1 MVPHVANACLARSAG
16 STASARTA
24 QRSRHRDQ
32 RAGGSSCGTVCRTP
46 SAGGQHGGAGDVV
59 SLYDPSASHAG
70 HRAFIVAVPL
80 RSQIN
85 VIIALCVYG
94 IALIVRTATDA
105 FRSVPEEVRTA
116 AVAQGMSPSQIAW
129 KVDMPLA
136 IPVLISGLRV
146 LCVSTVGLVTIGA
159 LIGVSSLGS
168 LFTDGFQRNITAEVV
183 VGIVAVVLLA
193 VLFDVACL
201 ILQRLC
207 TPWTRPGKAR

>member
-1 MVPHVANACLARSAG
+1 MHAWPEVLDLLRAHVLLSVPAIVISVLVAVPVGLFAARHPRVGNTVVQVTSLAYTIPALPML
-16 STASARTA
+16 
-24 QRSRHRDQ
+24 
-32 RAGGSSCGTVCRTP
+32 VIVP
-46 SAGGQHGGAGDVV
+46 
-59 SLYDPSASHAG
+59 
-70 HRAFIVAVPL
+70 FIVAVPL

-105 FRSVPEEVRTA
+105 FRSVPEEVRTT

>member
-1 MVPHVANACLARSAG
+1 MWLMHAWPEVLDLLRAHVLLSLPAIVISVLVAVPVGLFAARHPRVGNTVVQVTSLAYTIPALPML
-16 STASARTA
+16 
-24 QRSRHRDQ
+24 
-32 RAGGSSCGTVCRTP
+32 VIVP
-46 SAGGQHGGAGDVV
+46 
-59 SLYDPSASHAG
+59 
-70 HRAFIVAVPL
+70 FIVAVPL

-207 TPWTRPGKAR
+207 TPWTRPRKAR

>member
-1 MVPHVANACLARSAG
+1 MWLVHAWPEVLDLLRAHVLLSVPAIVISVLVAVPVGLFAARHPRVGNTVVQVTSLAYTIPALPML
-16 STASARTA
+16 
-24 QRSRHRDQ
+24 
-32 RAGGSSCGTVCRTP
+32 VIVP
-46 SAGGQHGGAGDVV
+46 
-59 SLYDPSASHAG
+59 
-70 HRAFIVAVPL
+70 FIVAVPL

-207 TPWTRPGKAR
+207 TPWTRPRKAR

>member
-1 MVPHVANACLARSAG
+1 MHAWPEVLDLLRAHVLLSVPAIVISVLVAVPVGLFAARHPRVGNTVVQVTSLAYTIPALPML
-16 STASARTA
+16 
-24 QRSRHRDQ
+24 
-32 RAGGSSCGTVCRTP
+32 VIVP
-46 SAGGQHGGAGDVV
+46 
-59 SLYDPSASHAG
+59 
-70 HRAFIVAVPL
+70 FIVAVPL

-94 IALIVRTATDA
+94 IALIVRIATDA

-207 TPWTRPGKAR
+207 TPWTRPRKAR

>member
-1 MVPHVANACLARSAG
+1 MWLMHAWPEVLDLLRAHVLLSVPAIVISVLVAVPVGLFAARHPRVGNTVVQVTSLAYTIPALPML
-16 STASARTA
+16 
-24 QRSRHRDQ
+24 
-32 RAGGSSCGTVCRTP
+32 VIVP
-46 SAGGQHGGAGDVV
+46 
-59 SLYDPSASHAG
+59 
-70 HRAFIVAVPL
+70 FIVPVPL

>member
-1 MVPHVANACLARSAG
+1 MHAWPEVLDLLRAHVLLSVPAIVISVLVAVPVGLFATRHPRVGNTVVQVTSLAYTIPALPML
-16 STASARTA
+16 
-24 QRSRHRDQ
+24 
-32 RAGGSSCGTVCRTP
+32 VIVP
-46 SAGGQHGGAGDVV
+46 
-59 SLYDPSASHAG
+59 
-70 HRAFIVAVPL
+70 FIVAVPL

>member
-1 MVPHVANACLARSAG
+1 MWLMHAWPEVLDLLRAHVLLSLPAIVISVLVAVPVGLFAARHPRVGNTVVQVTSLAYTIPALPML
-16 STASARTA
+16 
-24 QRSRHRDQ
+24 
-32 RAGGSSCGTVCRTP
+32 VIVP
-46 SAGGQHGGAGDVV
+46 
-59 SLYDPSASHAG
+59 
-70 HRAFIVAVPL
+70 FIVAVPL

-207 TPWTRPGKAR
+207 TPWTRLGKAR

>member
-1 MVPHVANACLARSAG
+1 MHAWPEVLDQLRAHVLLSVPAIVISVLVAVPVGLFAARHPRVGNTVVQVTSLAYTIPALPML
-16 STASARTA
+16 
-24 QRSRHRDQ
+24 
-32 RAGGSSCGTVCRTP
+32 VIVP
-46 SAGGQHGGAGDVV
+46 
-59 SLYDPSASHAG
+59 
-70 HRAFIVAVPL
+70 FIVAVPL

>member
-1 MVPHVANACLARSAG
+1 MHAWPEVLDLLRAHVLLSLPAIVISVLVAVPVGLFAARHPRVGNTVVQVTSLAYTIPALPML
-16 STASARTA
+16 
-24 QRSRHRDQ
+24 
-32 RAGGSSCGTVCRTP
+32 VIVP
-46 SAGGQHGGAGDVV
+46 
-59 SLYDPSASHAG
+59 
-70 HRAFIVAVPL
+70 FIVAVPL

>member
-1 MVPHVANACLARSAG
+1 MHAWPEVLDLLRAHVLLSVPAIVISVLVAVPVGLFAARHPRVGNTVVQVTSLAYTIPALPML
-16 STASARTA
+16 
-24 QRSRHRDQ
+24 
-32 RAGGSSCGTVCRTP
+32 VIVP
-46 SAGGQHGGAGDVV
+46 
-59 SLYDPSASHAG
+59 
-70 HRAFIVAVPL
+70 FIVAVPL

-183 VGIVAVVLLA
+183 VGIVDVVLLA

>member
-1 MVPHVANACLARSAG
+1 MHAWPEVLDLLRAHVLLSVPAIVISVLVAVPVGLFAARHPRVGNTVVQVTSLAYTIPALPML
-16 STASARTA
+16 
-24 QRSRHRDQ
+24 
-32 RAGGSSCGTVCRTP
+32 VIVP
-46 SAGGQHGGAGDVV
+46 
-59 SLYDPSASHAG
+59 
-70 HRAFIVAVPL
+70 FIVAVPL

-136 IPVLISGLRV
+136 SASISGLRV

>member
-1 MVPHVANACLARSAG
+1 MHAWPEVLDLLRAHVLLSVPAIVISVLVAVPVGLFAARHPRVGNTVVQVTSLAY
-16 STASARTA
+16 TI
-24 QRSRHRDQ
+24 
-32 RAGGSSCGTVCRTP
+32 P
-46 SAGGQHGGAGDVV
+46 SLPMLVIV
-59 SLYDPSASHAG
+59 P
-70 HRAFIVAVPL
+70 FIVAVPL

>member
-1 MVPHVANACLARSAG
+1 MWLMHAWPEVLDLLRAHVLLSVPAIVISVLVAVPVGLFAARHPRVGNTVVQVTSLAYTIPALPML
-16 STASARTA
+16 
-24 QRSRHRDQ
+24 
-32 RAGGSSCGTVCRTP
+32 VIVP
-46 SAGGQHGGAGDVV
+46 
-59 SLYDPSASHAG
+59 
-70 HRAFIVAVPL
+70 FIVAVPL

-105 FRSVPEEVRTA
+105 FHSVPEEVRTA

>member
-1 MVPHVANACLARSAG
+1 MHAWPEVLDLLRAHVLLSVPAIVISVLVAVPVGLFAARHPRVGNTVVQVTSLAYTIPALPML
-16 STASARTA
+16 
-24 QRSRHRDQ
+24 
-32 RAGGSSCGTVCRTP
+32 VIVP
-46 SAGGQHGGAGDVV
+46 
-59 SLYDPSASHAG
+59 
-70 HRAFIVAVPL
+70 FIVAVPL

-168 LFTDGFQRNITAEVV
+168 LFTDGFQRNITAKVV

>member
-1 MVPHVANACLARSAG
+1 MHAWPEVLDLLRAHVLLSVPAIVISVLVAVPVGLFAARHPRVGNTVVQVTSLAYTIPALPML
-16 STASARTA
+16 
-24 QRSRHRDQ
+24 
-32 RAGGSSCGTVCRTP
+32 VIVP
-46 SAGGQHGGAGDVV
+46 
-59 SLYDPSASHAG
+59 
-70 HRAFIVAVPL
+70 FIVAVPL

-129 KVDMPLA
+129 KVDMPQA

>member
-1 MVPHVANACLARSAG
+1 MHAWPEVLDLLRAHVLLSVPAIVISVLVAVPVGLFAARHPRVGNTVVQVTSLAYTIPALPML
-16 STASARTA
+16 
-24 QRSRHRDQ
+24 
-32 RAGGSSCGTVCRTP
+32 VIVP
-46 SAGGQHGGAGDVV
+46 
-59 SLYDPSASHAG
+59 
-70 HRAFIVAVPL
+70 FIVAVPL

-105 FRSVPEEVRTA
+105 FRSVPEEVGTA

>member
-1 MVPHVANACLARSAG
+1 MHAWPEVLDLLRAHVLLSVPAIVISVLVAVPVGLFAARHPRVGNTVVQVTSLAYTIPALPML
-16 STASARTA
+16 
-24 QRSRHRDQ
+24 
-32 RAGGSSCGTVCRTP
+32 VIVP
-46 SAGGQHGGAGDVV
+46 
-59 SLYDPSASHAG
+59 
-70 HRAFIVAVPL
+70 FIVAVPL

>member
-1 MVPHVANACLARSAG
+1 MHAWPEVLDLLRAHVLLSVPAIVISVLVAVPVGLFAARHPRVGNTVVQVTSLAYTIPALPML
-16 STASARTA
+16 
-24 QRSRHRDQ
+24 
-32 RAGGSSCGTVCRTP
+32 VIVP
-46 SAGGQHGGAGDVV
+46 
-59 SLYDPSASHAG
+59 
-70 HRAFIVAVPL
+70 FIVAVPL

-159 LIGVSSLGS
+159 LIGVFSLGS

>member
-1 MVPHVANACLARSAG
+1 MWLMHAWPEVLDLLRAHVLLSVPAIVISVLVAVPVGLFAAHHPRVGNTVVQVTSLAYTIPALPML
-16 STASARTA
+16 
-24 QRSRHRDQ
+24 
-32 RAGGSSCGTVCRTP
+32 VIVP
-46 SAGGQHGGAGDVV
+46 
-59 SLYDPSASHAG
+59 
-70 HRAFIVAVPL
+70 FIVAVPL

>member
-1 MVPHVANACLARSAG
+1 MHAWPEVLDLLRAHVLLSVPAIVISVLVAVPVGLFAARHPRVGNTVVQVTSLAYTIPALPML
-16 STASARTA
+16 
-24 QRSRHRDQ
+24 
-32 RAGGSSCGTVCRTP
+32 VIVP
-46 SAGGQHGGAGDVV
+46 
-59 SLYDPSASHAG
+59 
-70 HRAFIVAVPL
+70 FIVAVPL

-207 TPWTRPGKAR
+207 TPWTRLGKAR

>member
-1 MVPHVANACLARSAG
+1 MHAWPEVLDLLRAHVLLSVPAIVISVLVAVPVGLFATRHPRVDNTVVQVTSLAYTIPALPML
-16 STASARTA
+16 
-24 QRSRHRDQ
+24 
-32 RAGGSSCGTVCRTP
+32 VIVP
-46 SAGGQHGGAGDVV
+46 
-59 SLYDPSASHAG
+59 
-70 HRAFIVAVPL
+70 FIVAVPL

>member
-1 MVPHVANACLARSAG
+1 MHAWPEVLDLLRAHVLLSVPAIVISVLVAVPVGLFAARHPQVGNTVVQVTSLAYTLPALPML
-16 STASARTA
+16 
-24 QRSRHRDQ
+24 
-32 RAGGSSCGTVCRTP
+32 VIVP
-46 SAGGQHGGAGDVV
+46 
-59 SLYDPSASHAG
+59 
-70 HRAFIVAVPL
+70 FIVAVPL

>member
-1 MVPHVANACLARSAG
+1 MHAWPEVLDLLRAHVLLSVPAIVISVLVAVPVGLFAARHPRVGNTVVQVTSLAYTIPALPML
-16 STASARTA
+16 
-24 QRSRHRDQ
+24 
-32 RAGGSSCGTVCRTP
+32 VIVP
-46 SAGGQHGGAGDVV
+46 
-59 SLYDPSASHAG
+59 Y
-70 HRAFIVAVPL
+70 IVAVPL